1 MDHDRT
7 AAPRSSRLARRAAVL
22 ALVAAAGVNGGCET
36 PRIPGVYRMDVQQGN
51 AVDREMLDRIEIGMD
66 RGKVRFILG
75 TPLLAD
81 PFHQDRWD
89 YIYSFRTGSEPTVR
103 QRVSLY
109 FTDDRLVR
117 IEDHLAPEGVPG
129 AASERIQTLVRVPQ
143 RSDREGFLGSLVP
156 DFLKRDE
163 RPADD
168 PAAGDAPPVKE
179 AEESTDTAPPG
190 PRSGTASSE

>member
-117 IEDHLAPEGVPG
+117 IEDTSLPRGCRGRRPNASRPWSGYRSAATG
-129 AASERIQTLVRVPQ
+129 RDSWAASSRI
-143 RSDREGFLGSLVP
+143 SS
-156 DFLKRDE
+156 
-163 RPADD
+163 
-168 PAAGDAPPVKE
+168 
-179 AEESTDTAPPG
+179 
-190 PRSGTASSE
+190 SGTSGRRTIPPRATRRR